1 MDNFTFGQF
10 GDLDAYNAREEF
22 AREEQDTREGY
33 SLMADDTG
41 KVWEVNDATGLT
53 DEGHDPTCPSWMTP
67 DGWIDD
73 EEGDDCEWGPH
84 YGDFY
89 DEDEYHHESSHP
101 DPSDVIGWEE
111 HHDFNWP
118 ADYYE

>member
-22 AREEQDTREGY
+22 AREGY

-41 KVWEVNDATGLT
+41 KAWEVNDATGLT

-73 EEGDDCEWGPH
+73 EEGDDC
-84 YGDFY
+84 
-89 DEDEYHHESSHP
+89 
-101 DPSDVIGWEE
+101 DVIGWEE